1 MAAESMWDPRVR
13 MPRHHPPC
21 LSPPLPSSS
30 LSLSRFSPLGQ
41 ASRRVG
47 MRSPTTGARTRGSA
61 ATGVTGV
68 DGVGFGDG
76 GGGDVEEVGD
86 GDGGGVERWGAAE
99 HEVGVARP
107 RGGGGGDVVLLLR
120 PRRRPMALA
129 RAAPRRRGGRGGGR
143 ARAWRRRLGF
153 AVASSPSARSAAAA
167 TTTTTRARA
176 PPPPPPPPPPPLS
189 RGEEDEREHGAA
201 AGHRRWRRG
210 YGESGSSRLHHG
222 RRVPQPSPFRAAA
235 RRRGRGRCGGD
246 RSAGE
251 EEGVAVTGARGRR
264 KVWRRPARVGC
275 GRASLYRNRHGLL
288 STKNSSSASSSYP
301 ISAKMSPSASSP
313 AFLHCDTNQSTP
325 MATSTRSKL

>member
-1 MAAESMWDPRVR
+1 
-13 MPRHHPPC
+13 
-21 LSPPLPSSS
+21 
-30 LSLSRFSPLGQ
+30 
-41 ASRRVG
+41 

-86 GDGGGVERWGAAE
+86 GDGGGVEWWGAAE

-120 PRRRPMALA
+120 SRRRPMALA
-129 RAAPRRRGGRGGGR
+129 CAAPRRRGGRGGGR

-167 TTTTTRARA
+167 TTTTTRDRA

-222 RRVPQPSPFRAAA
+222 RRVPQPTPFRAAA

-264 KVWRRPARVGC
+264 KVWRRPARALDADARRCTGTATARSPRRTPRRQARRTPSRQRCRHRRALRLSSIATRTRAPLWQRAREASCRVPTPPTRPW
-275 GRASLYRNRHGLL
+275 GR
-288 STKNSSSASSSYP
+288 
-301 ISAKMSPSASSP
+301 
-313 AFLHCDTNQSTP
+313 CWW
-325 MATSTRSKL
+325 